1 MNLDEKRLALS
12 LGGATAVVWIICSA
26 LVALIPGPMGTL
38 TGHML
43 HGNLEN
49 FGWTLT
55 WAGFFIGLVTWALW
69 AVAAGWLVARFY
81 NRFGSSSES

>member
-1 MNLDEKRLALS
+1 MNLDEKKLALS
-12 LGGATAVVWIICSA
+12 LGGTTAALWIICTV
-26 LVALIPGPMGTL
+26 LVALMPGPMGTL

-55 WAGFFIGLVTWALW
+55 WPGFFIRLVTWVLW
-69 AVAAGWLVARFY
+69 AAAAGWLVAWFY
-81 NRFGSSSES
+81 NRLGGSSEL

>member
-1 MNLDEKRLALS
+1 MNLDARRLALS
-12 LGGATAVVWIICSA
+12 LGGATIVVWFICSA

-43 HGNLEN
+43 HANLEN

-55 WAGFFIGLVTWALW
+55 WAGFFLELVPWVLW
-69 AVAAGWLVARFY
+69 VAAAGWLIAWFY
-81 NRFGSSSES
+81 NRFGSSRES